1 MGKRQKLI
9 QKILSG
15 RSDRNVDFNDLVNLM
30 KWLGFRHRQ
39 EGSHNIF
46 TKTSVNERIN
56 LQAVGAKAKRYQVK
70 QIRNIMVKYNLD
82 MEKDDG

>member
-1 MGKRQKLI
+1 MGKQQKLI

-15 RSDRNVDFNDLVNLM
+15 RSDKNIDFKDLVGLM

-46 TKTSVNERIN
+46 TKPEVNERIN
-56 LQAVGAKAKRYQVK
+56 LQADGAKAKRYQVK
-70 QIRNIMVKYNLD
+70 QIRNVLISYNLGLD
-82 MEKDDG
+82 KDDE